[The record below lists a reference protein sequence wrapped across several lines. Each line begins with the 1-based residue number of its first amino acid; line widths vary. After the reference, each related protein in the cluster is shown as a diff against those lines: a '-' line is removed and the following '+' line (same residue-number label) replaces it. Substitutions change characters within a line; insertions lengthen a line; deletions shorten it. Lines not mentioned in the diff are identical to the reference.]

1 MKLRL
6 IFAMIVAGLRASPEI
21 DGPGLDVDDRKRTAV
36 ELPLGVGNGRC
47 FAKIS

>member
-21 DGPGLDVDDRKRTAV
+21 DGPGLDVDDRKRTG
-36 ELPLGVGNGRC
+36 LGNL
-47 FAKIS
+47 FSSAKRR